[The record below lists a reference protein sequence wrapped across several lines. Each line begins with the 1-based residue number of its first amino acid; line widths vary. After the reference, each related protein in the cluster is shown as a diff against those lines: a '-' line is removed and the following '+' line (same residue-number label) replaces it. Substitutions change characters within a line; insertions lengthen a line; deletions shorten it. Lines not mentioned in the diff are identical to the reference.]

1 MDNFVYIPT
10 AKGLAQLPPP
20 TQPQAQPLASTLT
33 PTALTRSE
41 TVGSVGGGA
50 AENYVKIM
58 RLYTPRAT
66 NGQAL
71 RFTFLRPLMRDKPN

>member
-41 TVGSVGGGA
+41 TVGRGGSREVGQDNA
-50 AENYVKIM
+50 IVH
-58 RLYTPRAT
+58 AT
-66 NGQAL
+66 CH
-71 RFTFLRPLMRDKPN
+71 